1 MSWRV
6 ANECADRR
14 FGSAARK
21 QIIMFLADKASDD
34 GSGIWCSKGT
44 IQRHTELGES
54 TVKRTISDFLK
65 EGILIETGRRPC
77 KNGFTV
83 IYRIVLA
90 RVMTLESMA
99 EPDEG
104 TGSTVDPVQPEP
116 GTGSTMDGVRGPRW
130 TPNHPKTI
138 HKPPTR
144 KRAEAA
150 AAEDERFEKIWAAY
164 PKDRQRGKA
173 ACLARIAEAVKEG
186 IDPDNL
192 LRAVQAYATESAG
205 FTRSKV
211 CFADNWFQSRRWQ
224 AFIDRIEAERKAT
237 EAVQADHHARLVG
250 WIRDRSPMCKHIT
263 APQVAALVAANLV
276 TKVQLHAAGLAA

>member
-1 MSWRV
+1 MSWKV
-6 ANECADRR
+6 ANLCADRI

-54 TVKRTISDFLK
+54 TVKRTISDFLRA
-65 EGILIETGRRPC
+65 GILIETGRRPC

-83 IYRIVLA
+83 IYRIVLD
-90 RVMTLESMA
+90 RVMALESSA

-104 TGSTVDPVQPEP
+104 TGSMVDPVQRDP
-116 GTGSTMDGVRGPRW
+116 GRGSKVDGVRGPGW
-130 TPNHPKTI
+130 TPNHPETI

-150 AAEDERFEKIWAAY
+150 AVEDERFERIWSAY

-173 ACLARIAEAVKEG
+173 ACLSKIEEAVKEG
-186 IDPDNL
+186 VDPDDL

-211 CFADNWFQSRRWQ
+211 CFSDNWFQSRRWQ
-224 AFIDRIEAERKAT
+224 RFLDAIAEERQAR
-237 EAVQADHHARLVG
+237 AALAADHQARLAAWV
-250 WIRDRSPMCKHIT
+250 RDRSPMCKHIT
-263 APQVAALVAANLV
+263 APQVTALVAAGLV
-276 TKVQLHAAGLAA
+276 TDGQLRVAGLAG

>member
-1 MSWRV
+1 MSWKI
-6 ANECADRR
+6 ANLCADRR

-21 QIIMFLADKASDD
+21 QIIMFLADKA
-34 GSGIWCSKGT
+34 

-54 TVKRTISDFLK
+54 TVKRTISDFLR

-90 RVMTLESMA
+90 RVMALESMA

-104 TGSTVDPVQPEP
+104 TGSTVDPVQSEP
-116 GTGSTMDGVRGPRW
+116 GTGSTMDGVRGPGW

-150 AAEDERFEKIWAAY
+150 AVEDKRFERIWAAY

-173 ACLARIAEAVKEG
+173 ASLARIAEAVKEG
-186 IDPDNL
+186 IDPADL
-192 LRAVQAYATESAG
+192 LCAVQAYAAESEG

-224 AFIDRIEAERKAT
+224 VFLERIDAEREAT
-237 EAVQADHHARLVG
+237 EADKADHHARLVG

-263 APQVAALVAANLV
+263 APQVAALVAAGLV
-276 TKVQLHAAGLAA
+276 TAGQLRAAGLAG